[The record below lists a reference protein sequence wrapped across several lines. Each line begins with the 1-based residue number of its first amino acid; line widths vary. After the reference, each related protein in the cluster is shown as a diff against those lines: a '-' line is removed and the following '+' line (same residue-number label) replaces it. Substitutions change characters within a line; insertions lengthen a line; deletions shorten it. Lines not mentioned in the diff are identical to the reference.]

1 MSFMSKESCRNY
13 LLAIICAIGAACLI
27 CTKSARAHQVKIDG
41 RTFTLPDG
49 FNIERVAGAPV
60 VNRPIQGDFDELGNL
75 YMAESSGSSDK
86 VQKQLE
92 EKPHHILKIAAA
104 DAQGVFHA
112 SSVFADQL
120 MFPEGAMWKDGSLFV
135 GAPPS
140 IWKLTD
146 TTGRGVAD
154 QRMEWFSGK
163 TLTGCANDIHGPYAG
178 PDGWIYWCK
187 GAFAEQTYIL
197 HGNKKFVTR
206 AAHIFRARADG
217 SGIEPVMTGGMDNP
231 VHVVFMPNGE
241 RFFTT
246 TFLQNPAGGQR
257 DGIIHAIYGGIYGK
271 VHDVIEDHPHTSPD
285 VMPVLVQLGPAAA
298 CGLARYESDA
308 FGPEYRDNLF
318 ASSFNL
324 RKITR
329 HILTPSGAT
338 YSSKNEDFLV
348 CDDLDFH
355 PTDIIEDADGS
366 LLIVDTGGWYKLCC
380 PTSQLGKPD
389 VLGAIYKVRR
399 IGAPVIDDPRGL
411 KLDWKAMTAEQLAA
425 LLGDRRPAV
434 RKRAIEALAV
444 HGPSAIRPIETMLRT
459 SSSQQA
465 RLNAVRAATRIDS
478 PEARV
483 AVRLALHDADD
494 TVRQA
499 AAHSASV
506 WRDSAAFD
514 DLIALLQNPS
524 AFNRRVAAEALGRLG
539 KAKAI
544 PAIFQQLVRDNDRV
558 LDHSLTYALIEIHD
572 PSATAAGVASENVR
586 VKRSAMI
593 ALDQMDGGK
602 VDPRIVAS
610 AMNASDRA
618 LRETAAWIAS
628 RHPDWGNQLADAMRK
643 RMEAAN
649 LSEADQQQLIAQL
662 SKLAASPA
670 IQNLLI
676 ETASNSKASPQE
688 RDVALI
694 AIAQSDLKQEPG
706 EWINTISKLLEQA
719 QGEILANAIHAA
731 GKLHLAR
738 SQRPAMARKLVA
750 VARRDDLPARTR
762 LSALDAIQGGL
773 PALDSDVFSFLIA
786 QLGNDQPAD
795 QQLLAAR
802 SLSRAKLLRDQLA
815 ALTKAIETA
824 GPLEIG
830 PVLDAFQQ
838 TTDAMIGQKLVE
850 SLDKAKSL
858 TSLHPEALRAR
869 LAPFG
874 EHVIQQ
880 GNALLAKLDPGA
892 AQQKKK
898 LDSIEASL
906 PAGDI
911 RRGQLIFNGTKA
923 ACVSCHAIGY
933 VGGQVGPDLTR
944 VGATR
949 KERDLLESIVFP
961 SASFVQSYQPTAVQL
976 RNGTPQYGII
986 KRDDAAGLV
995 LLTGPNQE
1003 VHIPRDQIRAM
1014 QPGKVSL
1021 MPAGFGDQLSPQELA
1036 DLLAF
1041 LKACR

>member
-1 MSFMSKESCRNY
+1 MSFMSKEPCRRD
-13 LLAIICAIGAACLI
+13 LFFVLCTIGAACLI
-27 CTKSARAHQVKIDG
+27 CAKPSRAHQIKIDG

-49 FNIERVAGAPV
+49 FTIERVAGPPI
-60 VNRPIQGDFDELGNL
+60 VNRPIQGDFDEVGNL
-75 YMAESSGSSDK
+75 YLAESSGSSDK

-92 EKPHHILKIAAA
+92 EKPHHILKLAAA
-104 DAQGVFHA
+104 DANGFFHA
-112 SSVFADQL
+112 SSIFADHL
-120 MFPEGAMWKDGSLFV
+120 MFPEGAMWKDGSLYV

-146 TTGRGVAD
+146 THGRGVAD
-154 QRMEWFSGK
+154 QRIEWFSGK

-206 AAHIFRARADG
+206 AAHIFRARPDG

-389 VLGAIYKVRR
+389 VLGAIYRIRR
-399 IGAPVIDDPRGL
+399 DSAPRIDDPRGL
-411 KLDWKAMTAEQLAA
+411 KLDWKAMKPAELAA
-425 LLGDRRPAV
+425 LLGDHRPAV
-434 RKRAIEALAV
+434 RKRAIETLAA
-444 HGPSAIRPIETMLRT
+444 HGTSAIGPIKDFLRS
-459 SSSQQA
+459 SSSQVA
-465 RLNAVRAATRIDS
+465 KVNAVWAATRIDS
-478 PEARV
+478 SEAR
-483 AVRLALHDADD
+483 AAIRLAFHDADD

-499 AAHSASV
+499 AVHSASV
-506 WRDSAAFD
+506 WRDAAAFD
-514 DLIALLQNPS
+514 DLIALLENPS

-539 KAKAI
+539 NPKAI
-544 PAIFQQLVRDNDRV
+544 PTIFQQLARDNDRV
-558 LDHSLTYALIEIHD
+558 LVHSLTYALIEIDD
-572 PSATAAGVASENVR
+572 PSATTAGLASDDVR

-602 VDPRIVAS
+602 VDPQIVAS
-610 AMNASDRA
+610 AMNSSDRA
-618 LRETAAWIAS
+618 LRETAAWIAG
-628 RHPDWGNQLADAMRK
+628 RHPDWGDQLADAMQK
-643 RMEAAN
+643 RMDSAN
-649 LSEADQQQLIAQL
+649 LSEADQEQLVGQL
-662 SKLAASPA
+662 SKLSSSRA
-670 IQNLLI
+670 IQHLLV
-676 ETASNSKASPQE
+676 TTLSDPNANPQKKH
-688 RDVALI
+688 VTLG
-694 AIAQSDLKQEPG
+694 AIAQSDFKQTPG
-706 EWINTISKLLEQA
+706 EWIDAISKLLDEA
-719 QGEILANAIHAA
+719 QGAVLADAIHAA
-731 GKLHLAR
+731 GKLHLSR
-738 SQRPAMARKLVA
+738 SQRPTMARKLVA
-750 VARRDDLPARTR
+750 VASRDDLPARTR
-762 LSALDAIQGGL
+762 LEALAAIQGGL
-773 PALDSDVFSFLIA
+773 PSLDSQVFSFLIA

-795 QQLLAAR
+795 QQLLAAQA
-802 SLSRAKLLRDQLA
+802 LSRAKLSTDQLQG
-815 ALTKAIETA
+815 LTSAIETA

-830 PVLDAFQQ
+830 PMLDSFQQ
-838 TTDAMIGQKLVE
+838 TTSAPIGQKLVD
-850 SLDKAKSL
+850 SLGKAKSL
-858 TSLHPEALRAR
+858 TSLHPDLLRSR

-880 GNALLAKLDPGA
+880 GNALLAKLDPDA
-892 AQQKKK
+892 TQQKQK

-976 RNGTPQYGII
+976 RSGTPQYGII
-986 KRDDAAGLV
+986 KRDDAQGL
-995 LLTGPNQE
+995 LLVTGPNHE
-1003 VHIPRDQIRAM
+1003 VHIPRDQIKAM
-1014 QPGKVSL
+1014 QPGKISL

>member
-1 MSFMSKESCRNY
+1 MSFMSKESCRKY
-13 LLAIICAIGAACLI
+13 LLVIICAIGVSCFTCDEAA
-27 CTKSARAHQVKIDG
+27 SAHQVKIDG

-49 FNIERVAGAPV
+49 FTVERVAGPPI

-92 EKPHHILKIAAA
+92 EKPHHVLKIAAA
-104 DAQGVFHA
+104 DARGLFDH
-112 SSVFADQL
+112 SSVFADHL
-120 MFPEGAMWKDGSLFV
+120 MFPEGAMWKGGSLFV

-146 TTGRGVAD
+146 STGQGFAN
-154 QRMEWFSGK
+154 QRIEWFSGK

-206 AAHIFRARADG
+206 AAHIFRARPDG

-308 FGPEYRDNLF
+308 FGPEYRNNLF

-329 HILTPSGAT
+329 HILSPSGAT
-338 YSSKNEDFLV
+338 YASKNEDFLV

-389 VLGAIYKVRR
+389 VLGAIYRVRR
-399 IGAPVIDDPRGL
+399 MDAPQIDDPRGL
-411 KLDWKAMTAEQLAA
+411 KLDWKAMKPEQLAA
-425 LLGDRRPAV
+425 LLGDHRPAV
-434 RKRAIEALAV
+434 RKRATETLADHGASAVSSIENILRSS
-444 HGPSAIRPIETMLRT
+444 PS
-459 SSSQQA
+459 QHA
-465 RLNAVRAATRIDS
+465 RLTAVWAATRIDS
-478 PEARV
+478 PEARA
-483 AVRLALHDADD
+483 AVRLALHDSDE

-539 KAKAI
+539 NVKAI
-544 PAIFQQLVRDNDRV
+544 PAILQQLARDNDRV
-558 LDHSLTYALIEIHD
+558 LDHSLTYALIEIDD
-572 PSATAAGVASENVR
+572 PSATSAGLASDNVH

-602 VDPRIVAS
+602 VDPQIVAS
-610 AMNASDRA
+610 AMNSADRA

-628 RHPDWGNQLADAMRK
+628 RHPDWGDQLADAMRR
-643 RMEAAN
+643 RMEASN
-649 LSEADQQQLIAQL
+649 LSEADQQLTSQLA
-662 SKLAASPA
+662 KLAGSSA
-670 IQNLLI
+670 IQHLLI
-676 ETASNSKASPQE
+676 EAASDSNANPEK
-688 RDVALI
+688 RNLALT
-694 AIAQSDLKQEPG
+694 AIAQSDLKQTPG
-706 EWINTISKLLEQA
+706 EWIDAISKLLDHAKE
-719 QGEILANAIHAA
+719 EILANAIHAA
-731 GKLHLAR
+731 GKLHFTR
-738 SQRPAMARKLVA
+738 SQRPAIAHKLVD
-750 VARRDDLPARTR
+750 VAGRDDLPARTR
-762 LSALDAIQGGL
+762 LEALDAVQGGL
-773 PALDSDVFSFLIA
+773 PSLDSHVFSFLVA

-795 QQLLAAR
+795 QQLLAAQA
-802 SLSRAKLLRDQLA
+802 LSRGKLSVDQLMD
-815 ALTKAIETA
+815 LTRAIETS

-838 TTDAMIGQKLVE
+838 MTNPKVGQALVD
-850 SLDKAKSL
+850 SLGKAKSL
-858 TSLHPEALRAR
+858 TSLHPDVLRAR

-874 EHVIQQ
+874 EQVILQ
-880 GNALLAKLDPGA
+880 GNSLLAKLNPDA
-892 AQQKKK
+892 TQQKQK
-898 LDSIEASL
+898 LDSIESSL

-911 RRGQLIFNGTKA
+911 RRGQLTFNGTKA
-923 ACVSCHAIGY
+923 ACISCHAIGY

-976 RNGTPQYGII
+976 RNGSPQYGII
-986 KRDDAAGLV
+986 KRDDAEGLV
-995 LLTGPNQE
+995 LVTGPNQE
-1003 VHIPRDQIRAM
+1003 VHISRDQIKAM
-1014 QPGKVSL
+1014 QPGKISL

>member
-1 MSFMSKESCRNY
+1 MYFTSKESCRRN
-13 LLAIICAIGAACLI
+13 LFFFLCAIGAACLI
-27 CTKSARAHQVKIDG
+27 CVEPAAAHQIKIDG

-49 FNIERVAGAPV
+49 FTIERVAGPPV
-60 VNRPIQGDFDELGNL
+60 VNRPIQGDFDEFGNL

-92 EKPHHILKIAAA
+92 EKPHHILKLAAA
-104 DAQGVFHA
+104 DAQGIFHT
-112 SSVFADQL
+112 SSVFADHL
-120 MFPEGAMWKDGSLFV
+120 MFPEGAMWEEGSLYV

-146 TTGRGVAD
+146 ITGQGIAD
-154 QRMEWFSGK
+154 QRIEWFSGK

-206 AAHIFRARADG
+206 AAHIFRARPDG

-308 FGPEYRDNLF
+308 FGPEYRNNLF

-338 YSSKNEDFLV
+338 YSSKDEDFLV

-380 PTSQLGKPD
+380 PTSQLWKPD
-389 VLGAIYKVRR
+389 VLGAIYRIRR
-399 IGAPVIDDPRGL
+399 SGAPQIDDPRGL
-411 KLDWKAMTAEQLAA
+411 KLDWKAMTSAQLAA
-425 LLGDRRPAV
+425 LLGDHRPAV
-434 RKRAIEALAV
+434 RKRAIEALAAR
-444 HGPSAIRPIETMLRT
+444 GPSAIQPIETILRT

-465 RLNAVRAATRIDS
+465 RLDAVWAATRIDS
-478 PEARV
+478 PEARS

-494 TVRQA
+494 AVRQA

-514 DLIALLQNPS
+514 DLIAVLQYPS

-539 KAKAI
+539 NAKAI
-544 PAIFQQLVRDNDRV
+544 PAIFQQLARDNDRV
-558 LDHSLTYALIEIHD
+558 LDHSLTYALIEIDD
-572 PSATAAGVASENVR
+572 PSATSAGLASDNTH

-602 VDPRIVAS
+602 VGSQIVAS
-610 AMNASDRA
+610 AMNASDRP

-628 RHPDWGNQLADAMRK
+628 RHPDWGDQLADAMRK

-649 LSEADQQQLIAQL
+649 LSEVDQQQLIAQL

-676 ETASNSKASPQE
+676 EMAGDSNASPE
-688 RDVALI
+688 IRNLSLS
-694 AIAQSDLKQEPG
+694 AIGQSDLKQTPG
-706 EWINTISKLLEQA
+706 EWVAALSDILDHAQPTVLLDT
-719 QGEILANAIHAA
+719 IHAA
-731 GKLHLAR
+731 GKLHLSRPQR
-738 SQRPAMARKLVA
+738 SAMAQKLIA
-750 VARRDDLPARTR
+750 VARRDDLPTRTR
-762 LSALDAIQGGL
+762 LEALEAIQGGL
-773 PALDSDVFSFLIA
+773 PAFDSPTFLFLVA
-786 QLGNDQPAD
+786 QLANDQPAD
-795 QQLLAAR
+795 QQLMAAQA
-802 SLSRAKLLRDQLA
+802 LSRGKLSVDQLLD
-815 ALTKAIETA
+815 LTRAIETS

-830 PVLDAFQQ
+830 PLMDAFQQ
-838 TTDAMIGQKLVE
+838 TTNPKVGQKLVD
-850 SLDKAKSL
+850 SLGKAKSL
-858 TSLHPEALRAR
+858 TSLHPDVLRAR

-880 GNALLAKLDPGA
+880 GDALLAKLDPDA
-892 AQQKKK
+892 TQQKQK
-898 LDSIEASL
+898 LDAIAASL
-906 PAGDI
+906 PSGDI

-933 VGGQVGPDLTR
+933 VGAQVGPDLTR

-976 RNGTPQYGII
+976 RSGTPQYGII

-1003 VHIPRDQIRAM
+1003 VHIPRDQIKAM
-1014 QPGKVSL
+1014 QP
-1021 MPAGFGDQLSPQELA
+1021 
-1036 DLLAF
+1036 
-1041 LKACR
+1041 